1 MHQIDPVSAIVTV
14 LALLFSPA
22 LADVV
27 GPYAVIVLG
36 AAIGG
41 GWALSEREP
50 GTRVEGLR
58 YFMLNIGMALLL
70 TVGFAELAN
79 RYLGMDTINWLLAPI
94 AMLIGGVGHR
104 WPAIGAWVVDGLRRF
119 VDRRIDDGGS
129 HGR

>member
-104 WPAIGAWVVDGLRRF
+104 
-119 VDRRIDDGGS
+119 
-129 HGR
+129 